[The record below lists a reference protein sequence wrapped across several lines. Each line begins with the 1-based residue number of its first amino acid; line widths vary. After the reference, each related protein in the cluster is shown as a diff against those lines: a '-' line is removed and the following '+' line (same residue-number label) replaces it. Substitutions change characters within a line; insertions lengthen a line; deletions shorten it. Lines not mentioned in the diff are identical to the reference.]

1 MIEARGELL
10 RGFLERLSLVG
21 EFPGDVWIVDLA
33 EVTVVGGLRVDR
45 AEEVELLHD
54 VGWLEGEDL
63 QHSVEDLVVADGAGA
78 KAVDVDAHRKR
89 VTDGVGELHFALRG
103 EAGGDDVLGD
113 PATHVG
119 SAAIHFGRVFAGEGT
134 TTVTAHAAV
143 AIDDDFTAG
152 EAAVTLRTANDELA
166 SRIDEILGV
175 LGEHVLR
182 QDFLDDLLDAEL
194 LDLGVAHVSGVLS
207 GDDDVDDARG
217 LAIDVFDGNLAF
229 GVGTE
234 PLGKLTSLAD
244 AGQLTAKAMRKHDR
258 CRHQLGCFVT
268 SIAKHDALVASALF
282 TVLFAFGFR
291 SVHTLSDVGALN
303 GEVVVDEDLVG
314 VEDVVHVGVTDAT
327 DGVANDLAHVDD
339 FVDGL
344 GGAELLVLEL
354 RNGDFTTDDDD
365 IALHEGF
372 AGDAAFEVDLE
383 AGVKNGVG
391 DGISNFVRMA
401 FADGFGREDIRAGH
415 GGGRLGLYGRIMI

>member
-1 MIEARGELL
+1 MVEARGELL
-10 RGFLERLSLVG
+10 RGFLERLGLVG
-21 EFPGDVWIVDLA
+21 EFPSDVWIVDLA
-33 EVTVVGGLRVDR
+33 EVTVVGGLRVDW
-45 AEEVELLHD
+45 AEQVELLHD
-54 VGWLEGEDL
+54 VGWLEGEDFK
-63 QHSVEDLVVADGAGA
+63 HSVEDFAVVDGAGA
-78 KAVDVDAHRKR
+78 EGINVDAHRKR

-103 EAGGDDVLGD
+103 EAGCNDVFRD

-119 SAAIHFGRVFAGEGT
+119 GAAIHFGRIFAGEGT

-166 SRIDEILGV
+166 SRIDEIFGV
-175 LGEHVLR
+175 LREHVLR
-182 QDFLDDLLDAEL
+182 QHLLDHLLDAEFF
-194 LDLGVAHVSGVLS
+194 DLGVAHVSGVLS

-229 GVGTE
+229 GVRAQ

-268 SIAKHDALVASALF
+268 SITKHDALVASALF
-282 TVLFAFGFR
+282 TVLFAFGF
-291 SVHTLSDVGALN
+291 SGIDALSDVGALD
-303 GEVVVDEDLVG
+303 GEVVVDKDLVG

-327 DGVANDLAHVDD
+327 DRIANDLADVDD

-344 GGAELLVLEL
+344 GGAELFVLEL
-354 RNGDFTTDDDD
+354 RNGDLTADDDD
-365 IALHEGF
+365 IALNEGF
-372 AGDAAFEVDLE
+372 AGDAAFQVDLE
-383 AGVKNGVG
+383 AGVKNGIG

-401 FADGFGREDIRAGH
+401 FADGLGREDIRAGH